1 LGPPFALQAA
11 SDSEALCA
19 ACMSMDRQKLELWT
33 GVRLVATL
41 TPSPTSPESE
51 WIVVLKT

>member
-1 LGPPFALQAA
+1 LHAEDDSAALRI
-11 SDSEALCA
+11 
-19 ACMSMDRQKLELWT
+19 ACSSIDCQKLELWT

-41 TPSPTSPESE
+41 TPSPTSPPSK